1 MSSII
6 QTAEAPERKRVAMF
20 LDGTWNTVSDNTN
33 VWRLRALCAD
43 RSADGARQITYYTKG
58 VGTTFG
64 ERVRGG
70 MFGYGLDQAVIDA
83 YEWLIGVYELG
94 DEIFIFGFSR
104 GAYTA
109 RSLAGFIAKCGLL
122 KPGAPL
128 GVGQLYD
135 RYRKD
140 EAERTI
146 WQLADQQRNGTIG
159 PLSLEERWM
168 LAYAMP
174 VPIKMVG
181 VWDTVGALGIPFGDI
196 PGISRSGFKFLH
208 TGLRVSQENAY
219 HAVAID
225 EHRAAFA
232 PTLWTKKI
240 RDGVPANEMAALR
253 SIESVEQRWFVGAH
267 ANVGGGC
274 RSDLLAQIP
283 LRWLMMKASG
293 HGLIFRADVVPD
305 PDVLQAPISD
315 SYGEFMHGAYRR
327 VSKPFLRIIGEPPQP
342 FAGGHDEI
350 VNETI
355 DASVF
360 ARWRADRNY
369 RPRNLQTWAKRYG
382 VDPGNITTPV
392 LAHDPRTVVPDDAKG
407 ASRALSA

>member
-1 MSSII
+1 MSNGIE
-6 QTAEAPERKRVAMF
+6 TVETPARKRVALF

-43 RSADGARQITYYTKG
+43 RSTDGCQQIAYYTKG

-64 ERVRGG
+64 EKVRGG

-83 YEWLIGVYELG
+83 YEWLIGVYEPG
-94 DEIFIFGFSR
+94 DEIFVFGFSR

-109 RSLAGFIAKCGLL
+109 RSLGGFIAKCGLL

-135 RYRKD
+135 RYRRD
-140 EAERTI
+140 ETASTI
-146 WQLADQQRNGTIG
+146 WKLQEAHAAGILT
-159 PLSLEERWM
+159 PSLEERWM
-168 LAYAMP
+168 LVYARA
-174 VPIKMVG
+174 VTIKMIG
-181 VWDTVGALGIPFGDI
+181 VWDTVGALGVPFGDI
-196 PGISRSGFKFLH
+196 PGISRSGFQFLH

-219 HAVAID
+219 HALAID

-240 RDGVPANEMAALR
+240 RDSVPASQIAAPR
-253 SIESVEQRWFVGAH
+253 PVASVEQRWFVGAH

-283 LRWLMMKASG
+283 LRWMMQKASG
-293 HGLIFRADVVPD
+293 HGLTFRADVVPD
-305 PDVLQAPISD
+305 PDVLQAPVSD
-315 SYGEFMHGAYRR
+315 SYAEFMQGAYRR
-327 VSKPFLRIIGEPPQP
+327 VSKPFERVLGEPPRP
-342 FAGGHDEI
+342 SAGGHDEI

-360 ARWRADRNY
+360 ERWRANASY
-369 RPRNLQTWAKRYG
+369 RPQNLQDWARRYS
-382 VDPGNITTPV
+382 VDLNALTKPV
-392 LAHDPRTVVPDDAKG
+392 FAHDPHTVVPETLRADAH
-407 ASRALSA
+407 APAA